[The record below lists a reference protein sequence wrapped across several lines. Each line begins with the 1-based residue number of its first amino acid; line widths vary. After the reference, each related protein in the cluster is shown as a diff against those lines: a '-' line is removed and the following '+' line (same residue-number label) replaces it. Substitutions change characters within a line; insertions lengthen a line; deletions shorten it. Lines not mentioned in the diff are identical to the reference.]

1 MWKWLNQIK
10 NSLNVG
16 VNTWYHTYATRGVSQ
31 NKMTY
36 WGEYD
41 IIGAYGKIKQD
52 KEYTP
57 SCGKGPPACAEALMN
72 PLISMTLE
80 VDDPLIIYECDGG
93 HDREGGPQGRCLSV
107 WSPVICRT
115 PSPAEPQ
122 KSRGKLMYRATARKA
137 WRKELTR
144 RSNAWL
150 GLGLNYN
157 ERHGWGLWPNLLS
170 PSR

>member
-10 NSLNVG
+10 NIRNVG
-16 VNTWYHTYATRGVSQ
+16 VNTWYTCATRGVFQ

-36 WGEYD
+36 WGEDD

-52 KEYTP
+52 KGYTP
-57 SCGKGPPACAEALMN
+57 LCGMGPPACAEALMN

-80 VDDPLIIYECDGG
+80 VDDSINNLWVRWRPWQ
-93 HDREGGPQGRCLSV
+93 RERATGTLPQCLE
-107 WSPVICRT
+107 PCHLQE
-115 PSPAEPQ
+115 PAEPQ
-122 KSRGKLMYRATARKA
+122 KSSGKLMYRATARKA

-144 RSNAWL
+144 RSDAWL

-157 ERHGWGLWPNLLS
+157 GRHGWGLWPNLLL